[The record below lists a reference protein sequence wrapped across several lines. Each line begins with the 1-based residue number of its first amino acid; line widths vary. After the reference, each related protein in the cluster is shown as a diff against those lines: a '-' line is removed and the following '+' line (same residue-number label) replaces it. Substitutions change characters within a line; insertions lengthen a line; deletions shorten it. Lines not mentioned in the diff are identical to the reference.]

1 MLENWWLLIPGGIV
15 AGLLA
20 GLLGI
25 GGGAFVVPF
34 LTAAFGL
41 PTVEAIGTSSLS
53 IVLTSLSGTLQ
64 NWRMG
69 NIDWWR
75 TLGLGVATF
84 VTVPIGVT
92 IAERLP
98 DHWLKA
104 CFGLLL
110 LVNVFLSLWKR
121 RVARAAAAK
130 AARLE
135 GEPTPSQ
142 QAPLHPIV
150 GRGIT
155 GGLAGFMA
163 GLFGVGGGVI
173 MVPLQMI
180 LLGETIKVAI
190 QTSLSVIVLTGTIST
205 LGHAAEGNV
214 LWVVGLI
221 LGAGGTIGAQIS
233 TRFLPKLP
241 ERVVQLSFNTMLVS
255 FAIYMFWKAWASY
268 GSTIAAIDSAF

>member
-1 MLENWWLLIPGGIV
+1 MLENWWLLIPGGVV

-20 GLLGI
+20 GMLGI

-41 PTVEAIGTSSLS
+41 PTVQAIGTSSLS
-53 IVLTSLSGTLQ
+53 IVMTSLSGTLQ

-75 TLGLGVATF
+75 TLGLGLATF
-84 VTVPIGVT
+84 VTVPAGVA

-110 LVNVFLSLWKR
+110 LVNVLLSLWKR
-121 RVARAAAAK
+121 QVARAAAAK
-130 AARLE
+130 AARVADAASSE
-135 GEPTPSQ
+135 QQTPL
-142 QAPLHPIV
+142 PPVV
-150 GRGIT
+150 GRGVT

-205 LGHAAEGNV
+205 LGHASEGNV

-221 LGAGGTIGAQIS
+221 LGAGGIIGAQVS

-241 ERVVQLSFNTMLVS
+241 ERVVQLTFNTMLVS
-255 FAIYMFWKAWASY
+255 FAIYMFWQAWASY
-268 GSTIAAIDSAF
+268 GNAIALSRIVF